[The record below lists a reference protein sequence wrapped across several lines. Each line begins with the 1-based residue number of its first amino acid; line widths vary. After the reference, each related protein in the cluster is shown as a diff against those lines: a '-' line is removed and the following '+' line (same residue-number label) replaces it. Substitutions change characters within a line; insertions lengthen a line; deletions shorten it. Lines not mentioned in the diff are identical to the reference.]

1 MHNHTSITAHA
12 SENVMSRTTGLK
24 NVKFAPHA
32 KRMALALGW
41 RLRATVTPNL
51 ALEQRVKNKTILITG
66 ASSGIGA
73 QSARR
78 LAAAG
83 ARVVVTARSLD
94 KLNDLVQDINAH
106 GGEAIALRCDIS
118 DLDDCDRL
126 SNQLIAQAIHIDILI
141 NNAGRSIRRSAVNS
155 TDRFHDYQRTM
166 QLNYFGAIRIAL
178 NLIPSMIRQG
188 GGHIINI
195 STLGV
200 QTGVPRFSA
209 YLGSK
214 FALEGWTMAVQNE
227 LSHHGIDF
235 SIINYPLVR
244 TPMIAPTKAY
254 DHAPALSQEAAVA
267 WMCDAIIRRPKRLV
281 SASGVVAQALYQ
293 LLPKTTEMAVN
304 IAYQLVPETFA
315 KITVLDDERRARQ
328 RIPGKQT

>member
-1 MHNHTSITAHA
+1 
-12 SENVMSRTTGLK
+12 MSRITGLK
-24 NVKFAPHA
+24 NVKLAPHA
-32 KRMALALGW
+32 KRMAQALGW
-41 RLRATVTPNL
+41 RLRATVTPHL
-51 ALEQRVKNKTILITG
+51 ALEQRVKGKTILITG

-83 ARVVVTARSLD
+83 ARVVITARSLD
-94 KLNDLVQDINAH
+94 KLSDLVNDIQAD

-126 SNQLIAQAIHIDILI
+126 CNQLISQAIHIDILI
-141 NNAGRSIRRSAVNS
+141 NNAGRSIRRSAVNA

-178 NLIPSMIRQG
+178 NLIPSMINQG

-227 LSHHGIDF
+227 LSHRGIDF

-244 TPMIAPTKAY
+244 TPMIAPTKVY
-254 DHAPALSQEAAVA
+254 DHAPALSQEQAVA

-281 SASGVVAQALYQ
+281 PASGVVAQTLYQ

-304 IAYQLVPETFA
+304 IGYQLVPETFA
-315 KITVLDDERRARQ
+315 KVTLLDDERRARQ
-328 RIPGKQT
+328 RVVGKHT